1 MRGFR
6 DKANRVADSYFKTLR
21 WLTVVA
27 GIAIMVMMI
36 YITGDVTGRYLFK
49 NPLPAS
55 FKISE
60 MLMIFIIFWS
70 LAYVQARGGH
80 LRLQFLSR
88 RFPPRGQSILNILA
102 LIIGIFIFAIITWQA
117 ADWAIKAW
125 QTGEYAQGVW
135 KIPYFPARLTLSVG
149 AFIIC
154 LQFIVSLIPHISQLL
169 GTGRVGEHG
178 S

>member
-6 DKANRVADSYFKTLR
+6 DKANHVADSYFKMLR
-21 WLTVVA
+21 WLTTVS
-27 GIAIMVMMI
+27 GIAIMVMMF
-36 YITGDVTGRYLFK
+36 YITGDVAGRYLFN

-60 MLMIFIIFWS
+60 MLMVFIIFWS

-88 RFPPRGQSILNILA
+88 RFPPRGQSILDILA
-102 LIIGIFIFAIITWQA
+102 SIIGIFIFAIIAWQA
-117 ADWAIKAW
+117 ADWAMKAW

-135 KIPYFPARLTLSVG
+135 KIPYFPARLTLAIG

-154 LQFIVSLIPHISQLL
+154 LQFIVSLIPHIRQLF
-169 GTGRVGEHG
+169 GIDRMGEHG